1 MEESHRLFELLRTIA
16 QQLPLLLTLVG
27 CIVFALVRWKHHP
40 KVSLVLSAGLLWLF
54 LVILLFAT
62 ANYWIPDLIIRRGIF
77 VEAEAVQTFYATMSL
92 IYNAGL
98 AIGFALLLISIF
110 MQRKAN
116 GPRMN

>member
-1 MEESHRLFELLRTIA
+1 MEESHRLFELIRSIM

-62 ANYWIPDLIIRRGIF
+62 ANYWIPDLIIRRGV
-77 VEAEAVQTFYATMSL
+77 VEADSVQTFYAAMSL
-92 IYNAGL
+92 TYNTGL

-116 GPRMN
+116 VPSMN

>member
-1 MEESHRLFELLRTIA
+1 MEESHRLFEFLRTIVP
-16 QQLPLLLTLVG
+16 QLPSLLTLVG

-62 ANYWIPDLIIRRGIF
+62 TIYWIPDLIIRRGIF
-77 VEAEAVQTFYATMSL
+77 VEANSVQTFYVAMSL
-92 IYNAGL
+92 IYNTGL

-110 MQRKAN
+110 MQRKTNA
-116 GPRMN
+116 PEMN

>member
-1 MEESHRLFELLRTIA
+1 MEESHWLFELLRTIM
-16 QQLPLLLTLVG
+16 QQLPSLLALVG
-27 CIVFALVRWKHHP
+27 CMVFALVRWKHHP
-40 KVSLVLSAGLLWLF
+40 RVSLVLSAGLLWLF

-77 VEAEAVQTFYATMSL
+77 VEADSVQTFYSAMSL
-92 IYNAGL
+92 TYNTGL

-116 GPRMN
+116 VPSMN